1 MNELVS
7 IMVLEWMLLGLV
19 GLVDVDIEV
28 LSDVLDVVKLNWLP
42 PFLTRLIILVIVLDI
57 VHHVLILIE
66 REVLLIAFEVTSLC
80 SKVWIGK
87 RFLL

>member
-1 MNELVS
+1 MNELVC
-7 IMVLEWMLLGLV
+7 IMILEWMLLGLV
-19 GLVDVDIEV
+19 GLVNVDMEV

-42 PFLTRLIILVIVLDI
+42 PFLTWLIILVIVLDI

>member
-1 MNELVS
+1 M
-7 IMVLEWMLLGLV
+7 ILEWMLLGLV
-19 GLVDVDIEV
+19 GLVYVDIEV

-42 PFLTRLIILVIVLDI
+42 PFLTWLIILVIVLDI

>member
-7 IMVLEWMLLGLV
+7 IVVLEWMLLGLV

>member
-1 MNELVS
+1 
-7 IMVLEWMLLGLV
+7 MVLEWMLLGLV
-19 GLVDVDIEV
+19 GLVNVDIEV

-87 RFLL
+87 RFFL

>member
-42 PFLTRLIILVIVLDI
+42 PFLTWLIILVIVLDI

>member
-7 IMVLEWMLLGLV
+7 IVVLEWMLLGLV
-19 GLVDVDIEV
+19 GLVNVDIEV

-42 PFLTRLIILVIVLDI
+42 PFLTWLIILVIVLDI

>member
-28 LSDVLDVVKLNWLP
+28 LSNVLDVVKLNWLP
-42 PFLTRLIILVIVLDI
+42 PFLTWLIILVIVLDI

>member
-1 MNELVS
+1 MNELVC
-7 IMVLEWMLLGLV
+7 IMILEWMLLGLV

-42 PFLTRLIILVIVLDI
+42 PFLTWLIILVIVLDI